1 MRCCNVSKFALTL
14 AAGVACGF
22 MLQASL
28 APTSALQP
36 ESEGGASDMDQMM
49 QEMMRLGT
57 PNEHHEKL
65 GRVVGEWNVE
75 ATFLDASTGG
85 EMKGEGSMSSAWVLD
100 GRFVKTDFHM
110 PDFMGMPFTG
120 LGYNG
125 YDNSTESYQGIWMDS
140 MSTKIFMMDGEFNDK
155 GEFVSIGDSAM
166 GTKMKIVQ
174 TMPDEDTLVDTFY
187 DSMDEGKTW
196 IESGH
201 MKYTR
206 K

>member
-1 MRCCNVSKFALTL
+1 MLCCNMSKFALTL
-14 AAGVACGF
+14 AAGIAGGF

-28 APTSALQP
+28 SPSVALQP
-36 ESEGGASDMDQMM
+36 EGEAPSME
-49 QEMMRLGT
+49 EMMAEMARLGA

-75 ATFLDASTGG
+75 ATFMDPSGG
-85 EMKGEGSMSSAWVLD
+85 EMKGAGSMSCDWVLD
-100 GRFVKTDFHM
+100 GRFIKTDFHM
-110 PDFMGMPFTG
+110 PDFMGTPFTG
-120 LGYNG
+120 IGYNG
-125 YDNSTESYQGIWMDS
+125 YDNSSESYQGIWMDS

-174 TMPDEDTLVDTFY
+174 SMPDDDTIIDTFY
-187 DSMDEGKTW
+187 DSMDGGQSW
-196 IESGH
+196 IMSGN